1 MEIET
6 EKLKILEK
14 LGLTENQAKVYLALL
29 RLGSVTAGII
39 IKETGL
45 HRAYVYEI
53 LEKLMDKGLVSHV
66 IQAQRKYFEASSPR
80 KFLEIISE
88 EKQNIQ
94 EKEQEIKKI
103 LPQLIETRKLE
114 TEQEA
119 TVYKGKKGLQSIFND
134 ILNEKKDIFVIGATG
149 HFREILKYYYP
160 GWIKRLIQLKIKT
173 SIIYSESRRGKVRK
187 DKFTEAKFIPEE
199 YSSPSTIYIY
209 GEKVAIISWSEQ
221 GLIGVVLKS
230 KGMSDSYKKYF
241 ELLWKIAKN

>member
-66 IQAQRKYFEASSPR
+66 IQAQRKYFEAANPK
-80 KFLEIISE
+80 KFLEMISE

-94 EKEQEIKKI
+94 EKEQEIKKN
-103 LPQLIETRKLE
+103 P
-114 TEQEA
+114 
-119 TVYKGKKGLQSIFND
+119 
-134 ILNEKKDIFVIGATG
+134 
-149 HFREILKYYYP
+149 
-160 GWIKRLIQLKIKT
+160 
-173 SIIYSESRRGKVRK
+173 
-187 DKFTEAKFIPEE
+187 
-199 YSSPSTIYIY
+199 PS
-209 GEKVAIISWSEQ
+209 V
-221 GLIGVVLKS
+221 
-230 KGMSDSYKKYF
+230 
-241 ELLWKIAKN
+241 N